1 MTLISVHCF
10 LFALAVILLY
20 FVLPKKWQW
29 LVLVAGNLYFYISFG
44 LQYLFYLLF
53 DALISYGAALAFDR
67 MNQTAVKAM
76 EGMDA
81 AGKEEARRQLLK
93 RKKKLSALAI
103 VAILFFWI
111 LIKYGNFF
119 LSNLQSVLLFFS
131 APWRPGTLELILPL
145 GMSFY
150 TFHAIGYLI
159 DVYRKK
165 YPAEKNFLKY
175 FCFVSF
181 FPHMIEGPFSRFDD
195 LGRSLLQ
202 QHSFSYERFCQGM
215 ARILWGVFKKV
226 VIADPLASTI
236 TIILSQYQDYGGI
249 HIVFSLI
256 LYSIRLY
263 ADFSGYMDI
272 VCGFCRILGISLAE
286 NFARPYF
293 AQSVEEYWRRWHIT
307 LGRWFR
313 DYVFFPASMS
323 RAGTRLSKWARKKW
337 GAKMGKLIAG
347 YFALIFV
354 WTATGLWH
362 GASWT
367 YLVWGYLNLVVI
379 VISMQLA
386 DFYARCRKKLS
397 ISDSNRLWKGFRILR
412 TYFLVSLFRFFGIAP
427 SLSAAFSILK
437 HGITDFRLGAVTNT
451 SGFFVGMFREEILFM
466 GIGVIFLLVTD
477 ILQETG
483 KWDKFKEKSPI
494 PLRALVYS
502 VMLLLIV
509 LMSKGADVSQGFMY
523 ANF

>member
-93 RKKKLSALAI
+93 RKKRLSALAI
-103 VAILFFWI
+103 VAILFFWVV
-111 LIKYGNFF
+111 IKYGNFF
-119 LSNLQSVLLFFS
+119 LNSINSVLSLLSFS
-131 APWRPGTLELILPL
+131 WESSVAELVLPL

-150 TFHAIGYLI
+150 TFHAIGYVV

-165 YPAEKNFLKY
+165 YPAERNFFRFFTFL
-175 FCFVSF
+175 SF
-181 FPHMIEGPFSRFDD
+181 FPHMIEGPCSRFDQ
-195 LGRSLLQ
+195 LGNSLFKE
-202 QHSFSYERFCQGM
+202 HSFSYSRLCDGVS
-215 ARILWGVFKKV
+215 RILWGVYKKI
-226 VIADPLASTI
+226 VIADPLAATVSG
-236 TIILSQYQDYGGI
+236 ILGDYEAYGGV
-249 HIVFSLI
+249 HILFAMAVS
-256 LYSIRLY
+256 SIRIY

-272 VCGFCRILGISLAE
+272 VCGFCRILGIELAE
-286 NFARPYF
+286 NFMRPYF
-293 AQSVEEYWRRWHIT
+293 ARTVDEYWRRWHIT

-313 DYVFFPASMS
+313 DYVFFPLSM
-323 RAGTRLSKWARKKW
+323 GKTGSKIAKAARKRW
-337 GAKMGKLIAG
+337 GPKMGKLLSG

-362 GASWT
+362 GANWT
-367 YLVWGYLNLVVI
+367 YLFWGYLNLLVI
-379 VISMQLA
+379 MSTMQLS
-386 DFYARCRKKLS
+386 DTYAVWKQKLH
-397 ISDSNRLWKGFRILR
+397 IDSEGRMWKLFCIVR
-412 TYFLVSLFRFFGIAP
+412 TYILVSFFRFFSISP
-427 SLSAAFSILK
+427 SLGVAF
-437 HGITDFRLGAVTNT
+437 GTVGRLFTKFSFSEFSDL
-451 SGFFVGMFREEILFM
+451 SGFFVGMFREEILM
-466 GIGVIFLLVTD
+466 AGIGTAALIVVDLI
-477 ILQETG
+477 QENNA
-483 KWDKFKEKSPI
+483 WNRVKEKCPFV
-494 PLRALVYS
+494 LRALIYS
-502 VMLLLIV
+502 SMLLMIV
-509 LMSKGADVSQGFMY
+509 MMLRGTDVSKGFIY